1 MLQFWWCT
9 KLQNLNLK
17 SCSCNQLYLDRR
29 MVKCVHI
36 SQFLTNLWL
45 TKLNK
50 VQLVF
55 GQIESGLL
63 KNNPVLYSGNYNKKL
78 QKTCV
83 FYQSILHFIKAFKV
97 KKEEPEMKSN
107 LIWNQSLTTFEVL
120 TFLTIWW
127 TIRSVMLGAQFHSPR
142 HWLPK
147 GTGFM
152 MAFLLHN
159 KWLASLFS
167 STPRFIEPI
176 HIFWGQMIL
185 FRARSMNAS
194 ILVLELLQFWA
205 STMNWLIL
213 PISLDKEFI
222 WQIILLKD
230 KITVYDIIIDRRWS
244 SILT

>member
-1 MLQFWWCT
+1 MF
-9 KLQNLNLK
+9 
-17 SCSCNQLYLDRR
+17 
-29 MVKCVHI
+29 H
-36 SQFLTNLWL
+36 
-45 TKLNK
+45 
-50 VQLVF
+50 
-55 GQIESGLL
+55 
-63 KNNPVLYSGNYNKKL
+63 
-78 QKTCV
+78 
-83 FYQSILHFIKAFKV
+83 QSRQRV
-97 KKEEPEMKSN
+97 KKEEPEMKPN
-107 LIWNQSLTTFEVL
+107 LIENQSLTTFEVL

-127 TIRSVMLGAQFHSPR
+127 TIRSVMLGAQVSFSTSLIAKR
-142 HWLPK
+142 NRIYD
-147 GTGFM
+147 GFS
-152 MAFLLHN
+152 HN